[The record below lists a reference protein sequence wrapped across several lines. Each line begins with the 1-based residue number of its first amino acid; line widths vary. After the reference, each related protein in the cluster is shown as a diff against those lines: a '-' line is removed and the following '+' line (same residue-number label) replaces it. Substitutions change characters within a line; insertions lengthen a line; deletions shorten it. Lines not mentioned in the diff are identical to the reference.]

1 MDQEQ
6 KSDFGTEGLHRHSNL
21 ALEKT
26 KTGVQRARNLT
37 QSPLDY
43 YYKRK
48 QITEAQYKA
57 GRRLNADFVYSGMS
71 PSVTMRYQNFMMGGT
86 KQKKGQRFD
95 PANDNQ
101 IDAKERFSGAVSGVG
116 RVLSPI
122 LIHVCC
128 FEGSAGDW
136 VAMNGRAGRQGK
148 TEGMVTLR
156 IALEH
161 LAMHYELI

>member
-1 MDQEQ
+1 MSKLNIDL
-6 KSDFGTEGLHRHSNL
+6 GTQGLHKHSNVI
-21 ALEKT
+21 LEKS
-26 KTGVQRARNLT
+26 KTGVNRVRNLT

-48 QITEAQYKA
+48 QITELQYKA
-57 GRRLNADFVYSGMS
+57 GRRFNGDFIYSGMN
-71 PSVTMRYQNFMMGGT
+71 PNTTMNYKNFMLGKS
-86 KQKKGQRFD
+86 KQKNASCFE

-101 IDAKERFSGAVSGVG
+101 IDAKERFSNALDTIG

-128 FEGSAGDW
+128 FEGYAGDW
-136 VAMNGRAGRQGK
+136 AAMNGKAGRQGK

-161 LAMHYELI
+161 LAIHYK